1 MIIFFEAK
9 FLKDHHD
16 QMPKKYDVL
25 IIGGGII
32 GGAIA
37 YELSQYQLKTILV
50 EKNPVFADETTK
62 ANSGVIHGG
71 FDPDPHKIEARLNV
85 WGNEL
90 WRTKIFNDLV
100 FPRKQVDSL
109 VIAFSPEEMEHI
121 HMLYQRGLTNGVK
134 PECLKVLSKAE
145 VLAKEPNLNPIV
157 EGALLCT
164 SSWAIEPV
172 KATYAFLGAAEQ
184 NGTTLLN
191 DAAVEQIRF
200 DQTSKTFQVV
210 LKNNLEIEA
219 KVVINAAGHYADV
232 LAAKAG
238 YPDFEQ
244 TTRRGEYR
252 ILSRSENTVVNS
264 ICFMV
269 PTIHGKG
276 VIVAPMLDGRIL
288 VGPTAENGVPKED
301 TRLVTPEKFA
311 FIGQIGTKIIPR
323 LRLEKTEMTL
333 AGSRPIDVATN
344 DFVICAAKANKQ
356 FINAAGM
363 QSPAISSAP
372 AIAIEIAKLV
382 AAAGLKLTKNPNY
395 NPKYQVR
402 F

>member
-164 SSWAIEPV
+164 SS
-172 KATYAFLGAAEQ
+172 
-184 NGTTLLN
+184 
-191 DAAVEQIRF
+191 
-200 DQTSKTFQVV
+200 
-210 LKNNLEIEA
+210 
-219 KVVINAAGHYADV
+219 
-232 LAAKAG
+232 
-238 YPDFEQ
+238 
-244 TTRRGEYR
+244 
-252 ILSRSENTVVNS
+252 
-264 ICFMV
+264 
-269 PTIHGKG
+269 
-276 VIVAPMLDGRIL
+276 
-288 VGPTAENGVPKED
+288 
-301 TRLVTPEKFA
+301 
-311 FIGQIGTKIIPR
+311 
-323 LRLEKTEMTL
+323 
-333 AGSRPIDVATN
+333 
-344 DFVICAAKANKQ
+344 
-356 FINAAGM
+356 
-363 QSPAISSAP
+363 
-372 AIAIEIAKLV
+372 
-382 AAAGLKLTKNPNY
+382 
-395 NPKYQVR
+395 
-402 F
+402 